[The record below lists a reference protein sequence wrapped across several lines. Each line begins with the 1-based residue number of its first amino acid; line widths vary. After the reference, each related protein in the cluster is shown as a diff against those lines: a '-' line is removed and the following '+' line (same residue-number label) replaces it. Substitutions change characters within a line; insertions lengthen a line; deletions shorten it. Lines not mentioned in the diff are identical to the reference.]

1 MAVDPEFAA
10 VAEDWTGLC
19 GWRIENFKPVKVAEI
34 GAFHTGDSYLY
45 LYAYLVGTSKL
56 VHRDI
61 YFWQGSTSSTDER
74 GAVAMKAVELD
85 DRFGGSPKQ
94 HREVQNHESDQ
105 FIGLF
110 DKVGGVRYLD
120 GGVASGFKKVE
131 TSTKVDMYR
140 IKGKKRPI
148 LQLVP
153 AARSSLNHGDV
164 FIIHAPGKFFLW
176 IGNKA
181 NLLEKNKGAS
191 ALTVLKQTDP
201 KATETRIED
210 EENEELNAIIGK
222 EGEIGAA
229 DNSDAA
235 YETAF
240 VKAIYDANGKEL
252 AKDAAVKKA
261 VLSSDALSYVRYGD
275 KIFVYIGKNADKG
288 LKRTAFQGAMKLIDD
303 LKMPEFAPIEV
314 LFEGTEDDDF
324 DLCFQ

>member
-1 MAVDPEFAA
+1 MTDAA
-10 VAEDWTGLC
+10 FTAIAEDWLGVQ
-19 GWRIENFKPVKVAEI
+19 GWRIENFKVVPVQEV

-45 LYAYLVGTSKL
+45 LHAYLVGTSKL

-61 YFWQGSTSSTDER
+61 YFWQGADSTTDER
-74 GAVAMKAVELD
+74 GAVAIKAIELD
-85 DRFGGSPKQ
+85 DRFGGSPVQ
-94 HREVQNHESDQ
+94 HREVQHHESDA

-131 TSTKVDMYR
+131 HANKVEMYR

-153 AARSSLNHGDV
+153 AQRSSLNHGDV

-181 NLLEKNKGAS
+181 NLMEKNKGAS
-191 ALTVLKQTDP
+191 ALTILKQTDP

-210 EENEELNAIIGK
+210 EENEELNALIGK

-229 DNSDAA
+229 DNSDAQF
-235 YETAF
+235 ESSF
-240 VKAIYDANGKEL
+240 IKAIYDATGKEI
-252 AKDAAVKKA
+252 AKDAAVKKD
-261 VLSSDALSYVRYGD
+261 LLKSDALFYIRYGD
-275 KIFVYIGKNADKG
+275 KLFVYIGSKAGEG
-288 LKRTAFQGAMKLIDD
+288 LKRTALKEAIELLEK
-303 LKMPEFAPIEV
+303 LKMPDWAPIEV
-314 LFEGTEDDDF
+314 LLEGTEDDDF
-324 DLCFQ
+324 GLVFQ